1 MARGHAFWMILV
13 GGVPTAF
20 RADDRDSLVPTL
32 HQLQRKQADVT
43 LRWFDRGRLWNSP
56 AEARDSLTMER
67 RRPDKRGRD
76 WRPGGEH
83 KDPRDKYKIT
93 RDEKRAR
100 FKKNLGRPTHDWKPA
115 PSSSSAPPASA
126 PRDESPERPREPRPL
141 NWKPAST
148 GRGPREE
155 RERRAPA
162 GPINW
167 KPARETPGR
176 SSSRP
181 SSSARGPID
190 WKPAS
195 DKPAGAGQRGWKP
208 KPGGAGGRWKSKPG
222 PGGGWKP
229 KPGAAGG
236 SSHGTRGWKPAPG
249 SKPKGSG
256 TARPINW
263 KPAPAGGKRPIRPR
277 GPRKPQ

>member
-56 AEARDSLTMER
+56 AEARDSLTTER

-100 FKKNLGRPTHDWKPA
+100 FKKNLGRPSLDWKPA
-115 PSSSSAPPASA
+115 PSSSTA
-126 PRDESPERPREPRPL
+126 PRDESSERPREPRPL
-141 NWKPAST
+141 NWKPASST
-148 GRGPREE
+148 RGPRED

-167 KPARETPGR
+167 KPARETPGKPSSR
-176 SSSRP
+176 SSA
-181 SSSARGPID
+181 SARGPID

-195 DKPAGAGQRGWKP
+195 DKPAGAGYRGWKP
-208 KPGGAGGRWKSKPG
+208 KPGGAGGG
-222 PGGGWKP
+222 FGGNRGWKP
-229 KPGAAGG
+229 KPGGAGA
-236 SSHGTRGWKPAPG
+236 SSQGGTRGWKPAPG
-249 SKPKGSG
+249 GKPKGAG
-256 TARPINW
+256 TGRPINW

>member
-20 RADDRDSLVPTL
+20 RADDRDTLVPTL

-67 RRPDKRGRD
+67 RRPDKRGRE

-100 FKKNLGRPTHDWKPA
+100 FKKNLGRPSLDWKPA
-115 PSSSSAPPASA
+115 PPSSTAPPSA
-126 PRDESPERPREPRPL
+126 RPHDESPERPRAPRPI
-141 NWKPAST
+141 NWKPASAV
-148 GRGPREE
+148 RGPREE

-167 KPARETPGR
+167 KPARD
-176 SSSRP
+176 SSSKPSARP
-181 SSSARGPID
+181 PSSARGPID

-195 DKPAGAGQRGWKP
+195 NAPDGAGRRGWKP
-208 KPGGAGGRWKSKPG
+208 KPGGV
-222 PGGGWKP
+222 GGWKP
-229 KPGAAGG
+229 KPGGPGG
-236 SSHGTRGWKPAPG
+236 AWKPKPAG
-249 SKPKGSG
+249 SKPKAAG
-256 TARPINW
+256 TGRPINW
-263 KPAPAGGKRPIRPR
+263 KPAPAGGGKRPIRPR